1 MTRGDRHRILKGLAF
16 TSPWIL
22 GLGLF
27 LLYPIGASLY
37 YSLSNFNVL
46 LPPVYVGLDNYSS
59 LMQDQLFW
67 TVIGNTFFFAVFA
80 LPLSL
85 VTSLG
90 IAVLL
95 NQPVR
100 MRGAFRTLFF
110 LPSLVPLVALAILW
124 QWIFNGQY
132 GILNYLLDG
141 LLGPMGLQPPSWMA
155 DPAWTKPA
163 LILTGLW
170 GVGGSVVIY
179 LAALQEVPLHLY
191 EAAEIDGASASSRF
205 IHVTLPCI
213 SPVIYFNL
221 IMGIIG
227 TLQVFAVPFVMF
239 GRGPADS
246 TYFFAMYIYD
256 NAFKY
261 LKMGYASAMAWI
273 LFLMILGLT
282 LVATRLSRK
291 HVYYGAE

>member
-1 MTRGDRHRILKGLAF
+1 MTRGEKQRLIKGLAF

-27 LLYPIGASLY
+27 LLYPIVASLY

-46 LPPVYVGLDNYSS
+46 LPPVYVGLENYSN

-67 TVIGNTFFFAVFA
+67 TVIGNTLFFAVFA

-100 MRGAFRTLFF
+100 MRGAFRTIFF

-132 GILNYLLDG
+132 GILNYLLEG
-141 LLGPMGLQPPSWMA
+141 LFGPLGIKPPSWMA

-179 LAALQEVPLHLY
+179 LAALQEVPVHLY
-191 EAAEIDGASASSRF
+191 EAAEIDGASAASRF
-205 IHVTLPCI
+205 VHVTLPCI

-221 IMGIIG
+221 VMGIIG

-273 LFLMILGLT
+273 MFLMILALT
-282 LVATRLSRK
+282 LLATRLSRK
-291 HVYYGAE
+291 HVHYGAE